1 MSSEDKIVRK
11 LRKQLETALAKRR
24 EDEAAD
30 VLGKLMEADPKVPRW
45 PHKRGD
51 LLRKLNNNKL
61 AIECFAAAAT
71 LYAEQGFIARAVAM
85 AKTILNLDPSRIDV
99 LERVDPEAARKLHR
113 LQRPNSVPVRP
124 AAGGRHPMLLDDDA
138 PMQHSAVLPDDDA
151 PQMRHHALLPDDD
164 IPPLPPPRRHPM
176 VLDDDGAAP
185 SPPPLPGAAAR
196 RANLP
201 AAKQSRAIILDEVSL
216 PPMQVTDAALES
228 LRVPPPP
235 RLPSLSESVVDVD
248 ELTIAPDVRPNETR
262 FSNAPPAR
270 RRRAGSIDID
280 LTDLELEQRPA
291 PAALVMSSMPPPPPS
306 PKQLSKLPLFPLFAE
321 VPKAALSILV
331 QGADVIEL
339 QDGAV
344 VMRKGDAADAVYGIV
359 EGAVQV
365 GGAGQQM
372 RSLLAEGDVFGES
385 ALLGEKRHHD
395 VVVKGYLVALKIPRP
410 LLNQLLA
417 AHPPLAEVFL
427 ELLTR
432 RLIGNLLQSSPLFQ
446 EFDARGRQEIVR
458 MFEVR
463 RAPANAILAEQGKL
477 MDALYISLTGEIDV
491 GQRGQPI
498 TQYGAGT
505 MFGHGCMLTH
515 SPSNISVRTRMNML
529 VLRLPS
535 SAFHALAMQY
545 PAILAEV
552 SERIGSDVTQV
563 VV

>member
-1 MSSEDKIVRK
+1 MSEDKTVRK
-11 LRKQLETALAKRR
+11 LRKQLENALAKRR

-30 VLGKLMEADPKVPRW
+30 VLGKLMDADPKVPRW

-51 LLRKLNNNKL
+51 LLRKLGNNKL
-61 AIECFAAAAT
+61 AIECFASAAT

-99 LERVDPEAARKLHR
+99 LERVDPEAARKLHK

-124 AAGGRHPMLLDDDA
+124 AAGGRHPMLLDDDE
-138 PMQHSAVLPDDDA
+138 PTHHSAVLPDDDA
-151 PQMRHHALLPDDD
+151 PPMRHPALLPDDD
-164 IPPLPPPRRHPM
+164 MPPPLPPSKRHPM
-176 VLDDDGAAP
+176 VLDDDMP
-185 SPPPLPGAAAR
+185 SPPPLPPK

-201 AAKQSRAIILDEVSL
+201 AAKQSRALILDEISL
-216 PPMQVTDAALES
+216 PPMQATEAAFDS

-235 RLPSLSESVVDVD
+235 RLPTLSESVGDVE

-280 LTDLELEQRPA
+280 LTDLELEQRPS
-291 PAALVMSSMPPPPPS
+291 PSPLLVSSMPPPPPS

-321 VPKAALSILV
+321 VPKAALAILV

-344 VMRKGDAADAVYGIV
+344 VMRKGDVADAVYGIV

-365 GGAGQQM
+365 GVPGQQM
-372 RSLLAEGDVFGES
+372 RATLAEGDVFGES

-395 VVVKGYLVALKIPRP
+395 VTVKGYLVALKIPRP

-446 EFDARGRQEIVR
+446 EFDQRGRQEIVR

-463 RAPANAILAEQGKL
+463 RAPASAVLAEQGKL

-535 SAFHALAMQY
+535 GAFHSLAMQY

-552 SERIGSDVTQV
+552 SDRIGNDVTQV

>member
-1 MSSEDKIVRK
+1 
-11 LRKQLETALAKRR
+11 
-24 EDEAAD
+24 
-30 VLGKLMEADPKVPRW
+30 
-45 PHKRGD
+45 
-51 LLRKLNNNKL
+51 
-61 AIECFAAAAT
+61 
-71 LYAEQGFIARAVAM
+71 
-85 AKTILNLDPSRIDV
+85 
-99 LERVDPEAARKLHR
+99 
-113 LQRPNSVPVRP
+113 
-124 AAGGRHPMLLDDDA
+124 
-138 PMQHSAVLPDDDA
+138 
-151 PQMRHHALLPDDD
+151 
-164 IPPLPPPRRHPM
+164 M
-176 VLDDDGAAP
+176 VLDDDMLMP
-185 SPPPLPGAAAR
+185 SPPPLPRAAEPALKR
-196 RANLP
+196 PPLP
-201 AAKQSRAIILDEVSL
+201 GAKQPSRALSLDEISL
-216 PPMQVTDAALES
+216 PPQATEAANEVLH
-228 LRVPPPP
+228 VPRPP
-235 RLPSLSESVVDVD
+235 RLPSLTESVSDVD

-270 RRRAGSIDID
+270 RRRAGSIDIE
-280 LTDLELEQRPA
+280 LSDLELEQRPS
-291 PAALVMSSMPPPPPS
+291 PQPLVMSSMPPAPPS
-306 PKQLSKLPLFPLFAE
+306 PKSLSKLPLFPLFAE
-321 VPKAALSILV
+321 APKTILDMLV
-331 QGADVIEL
+331 KGADVLEL

-365 GGAGQQM
+365 GLPGQQM
-372 RSLLAEGDVFGES
+372 RATLAEGDVFGES

-395 VVVKGYLVALKIPRP
+395 VTVKGYLVALKIPRP

-446 EFDARGRQEIVR
+446 EFDMRGRQEIVR

-477 MDALYISLTGEIDV
+477 MDALYISLTGELDV
-491 GQRGQPI
+491 GQRGKPI

-515 SPSNISVRTRMNML
+515 GPSNISVRTRTNML

-535 SAFHALAMQY
+535 PAFHSLAMQY

-552 SERIGSDVTQV
+552 SDRIGDDVAQV